1 VKVDRGTLVVVD
13 LDPTRGHEQRG
24 RRPAI
29 VVSDPEVSSDQRFP
43 MICVVPVT
51 STPGTGA
58 LYPALIPGSSG
69 LLRKSYALIDQL
81 RAVSKARV
89 VRVHGRVLPGELD
102 AIDKGLYLFLGL
114 ESPEIRPTY

>member
-1 VKVDRGTLVVVD
+1 VKLERGTLVVVD
-13 LDPTRGHEQRG
+13 LDPTRGHEQSG

-29 VVSDPEVSSDQRFP
+29 VISDPEVSSDQRFP

-51 STPGTGA
+51 STPGKGA
-58 LYPALIPGSSG
+58 LYPLLAPGESG
-69 LLRKSYALIDQL
+69 LVRKSYALIDQL

-89 VRVHGRVLPGELD
+89 IRVHGRVALRELR

-114 ESPEIRPTY
+114 APPETPPTF